1 MALLNYERMLNAE
14 RFCLRQL
21 SQQLQLKKLIATIF
35 RVGTKIE
42 RAALLDFW
50 SAANG
55 LKWKLNLLV
64 KFQQILQFYLSKL
77 LPSSS
82 LLAVALSTSTSLL
95 LRGPYFSNARV
106 TEQQVQPPM
115 K

>member
-21 SQQLQLKKLIATIF
+21 SQQLQLKKLIVTTF

-50 SAANG
+50 SGANG

-64 KFQQILQFYLSKL
+64 KF
-77 LPSSS
+77 
-82 LLAVALSTSTSLL
+82 
-95 LRGPYFSNARV
+95 
-106 TEQQVQPPM
+106 
-115 K
+115 